1 MSKKP
6 LKFRPYAR
14 LLTMLGDQLIKN
26 EQVAL
31 SELVKNAYD
40 ADANW
45 VKVHFSGFD
54 ENYRAGDTAKIV
66 IEDDGHGMTIDVI
79 ENHWANPA
87 TPVKLLGKKGEKAK
101 TAKGRII
108 QGEKGIGRFA
118 LLRLGRDITMTTRPA
133 GAPSENILE
142 LKLAKYDNDFL
153 TGDTA
158 LFLEDLELELSEIVP
173 AKTIV
178 ERDIEMGLRS
188 IRRLPHGTMIEISPP
203 AGIWSQDKVEKVFQD
218 LSRLQSIFSDMDDSA
233 PADAEPR
240 DFEVFIYRNEEYVPL
255 GQEQR
260 SEFERLLRESSV
272 LKVEGRYDEQ
282 LSSFELKLDG
292 KEVSLPLRDAPVSGL
307 KVFRE
312 YLAKRGIAKEDVA
325 ELKTECGSFGFSF
338 FVFDFAADAKGVHKL
353 DKDEK
358 DLLKKHR
365 IYLYRDGIR
374 VYPYGDA
381 DDDWLLIDVRRG
393 TVRASEFVSND
404 QVVGFV
410 NISQVENPQLRDKTS
425 REGLVDTGHPVDDF
439 KALLQTLLAW
449 IRQEPYAKY
458 ALKKTHTNEVAIF
471 KTNKVPTLMEEA
483 IAASSSE
490 GVPNMVREKIAEV
503 SREYKAERR
512 YLVQRAE
519 TTEHLAGVGLSVE
532 AASHDLMLAMS
543 QVIGMID
550 KLILLSNR
558 DGAVDKE
565 ALRLE
570 LTSMRGLLSF
580 IQTQM
585 KDMQLLF
592 RSTKQRRKDIRVSD
606 LVEKVAK
613 IFSTMLNRQKIDLL
627 IHEQGTP
634 LVAKT
639 TDAVLLQ
646 LLLNLFDNAI
656 YWLEG
661 TELPRQIEIILDGD
675 ANTMTFSDS
684 GPGFRADD
692 IEYLF
697 EPFFSG
703 KGEEGRGLGL
713 YIARQLLD
721 RHGYTIDVAEKDQ
734 RILKGANLVVSF
746 VTEQE

>member
-40 ADANW
+40 ADASW

-54 ENYRAGDTAKIV
+54 ENYRAGEDAKIV
-66 IEDDGHGMTIDVI
+66 IEDDGHGMTIDII

-87 TPVKLLGKKGEKAK
+87 TPVKLLGKKGEKAR

-118 LLRLGRDITMTTRPA
+118 LLRLGRDITMTTRPT
-133 GAPSENILE
+133 GSPSENILE

-158 LFLEDLELELSEIVP
+158 LFLEDLELELSETQP
-173 AKTIV
+173 AKVIV
-178 ERDIEMGLRS
+178 ESEIEMGLRT
-188 IRRLPHGTMIEISPP
+188 IRRLPQGTVIEISPP

-218 LSRLQSIFSDMDDSA
+218 LSRLQSIFSDTEDGASA
-233 PADAEPR
+233 GAASR
-240 DFEVFIYRNEEYVPL
+240 DFEIFIYRNGEYVPL

-260 SEFERLLRESSV
+260 GKLDSLLSENSV
-272 LKVEGRYDEQ
+272 LKVEGRYYQDR
-282 LSSFELKLDG
+282 SSFEFRLNG
-292 KEVSLPLRDAPVSGL
+292 KEVSLPLSDARISGL

-312 YLAKRGIAKEDVA
+312 YLAKRGISKDEVTN
-325 ELKTECGSFGFSF
+325 LKTECGSFGFSF
-338 FVFDFAADAKGVHKL
+338 FVFDFAADAKGAHKL
-353 DKDEK
+353 DKDDK
-358 DLLKKHR
+358 DLLKQHR

-410 NISQVENPQLRDKTS
+410 NISQGENPQLRDKTS

-458 ALKKTHTNEVAIF
+458 ALKKTRTNEVAIF
-471 KTNKVPTLMEEA
+471 KANKVTTLMEEA
-483 IAASSSE
+483 VAASTSE
-490 GVPNMVREKIAEV
+490 GVPNVVREKIAEA

-532 AASHDLMLAMS
+532 AASHDLMLAMG

-558 DGAVDKE
+558 DGPVDKE

-592 RSTKQRRKDIRVSD
+592 RSTKQRRKDIRVRD

-627 IHEQGTP
+627 VHEQGAP
-634 LVAKT
+634 LIAKT

-675 ANTMTFSDS
+675 ASTMTFADS

-692 IEYLF
+692 VEYLF

-713 YIARQLLD
+713 YIARQLLE
-721 RHGYTIDVAEKDQ
+721 RHGYAIDVAAKDQ

>member
-1 MSKKP
+1 MRKKP

-40 ADANW
+40 ADASW
-45 VKVHFSGFD
+45 VKVHFIGFD
-54 ENYRAGDTAKIV
+54 ENYRAGEDAKIV
-66 IEDDGHGMTIDVI
+66 IEDDGHGMTIDII

-87 TPVKLLGKKGEKAK
+87 TPVKLLGKKGKKAR

-118 LLRLGRDITMTTRPA
+118 LLRLGRDIIMTTRPT
-133 GAPSENILE
+133 GSPTENILE

-158 LFLEDLELELSEIVP
+158 LFLEDLELELSETQP
-173 AKTIV
+173 AKAIV
-178 ERDIEMGLRS
+178 ESEIEMGLRK
-188 IRRLPHGTMIEISPP
+188 IRRLPQGTMIEISPP
-203 AGIWSQDKVEKVFQD
+203 AGIWSQDKVDKVFQD
-218 LSRLQSIFSDMDDSA
+218 LSRLQSIFSDPEDDAS
-233 PADAEPR
+233 DAAVSR
-240 DFEVFIYRNEEYVPL
+240 DFEVFIYRNGEYVPL

-260 SEFERLLRESSV
+260 GKLDSLLSENSV
-272 LKVEGRYDEQ
+272 LKVEGRYDEDR
-282 LSSFELKLDG
+282 SSFEFNLDG
-292 KEVSLPLRDAPVSGL
+292 KEVSLPLSDARISGL

-312 YLAKRGIAKEDVA
+312 YLDKRGISKDEVVN
-325 ELKTECGSFGFSF
+325 LKTECGSFGYSF
-338 FVFDFAADAKGVHKL
+338 FVFDFAADAKGAHKL
-353 DKDEK
+353 DKDDK
-358 DLLKKHR
+358 DLLKQHR

-410 NISQVENPQLRDKTS
+410 NISQAENPQLRDKTS

-458 ALKKTHTNEVAIF
+458 ALRKTQTSEVAIF
-471 KTNKVPTLMEEA
+471 RANKVPTLMEEA
-483 IAASSSE
+483 VAVSMSE
-490 GVPNMVREKIAEV
+490 GVPNVVREKIAEA

-543 QVIGMID
+543 QVIGTID

-558 DGAVDKE
+558 DGSVDKE

-592 RSTKQRRKDIRVSD
+592 RSTKQRRKDIRITD
-606 LVEKVAK
+606 LVEKVTK

-627 IHEQGTP
+627 VHEQGAP

-661 TELPRQIEIILDGD
+661 TELPRQIEIILDGN

-692 IEYLF
+692 VEYLF

-713 YIARQLLD
+713 YIARQLLE
-721 RHGYTIDVAEKDQ
+721 RHGYSIDVAAKDQ
-734 RILKGANLVVSF
+734 RILRGANLVVSF

>member
-31 SELVKNAYD
+31 SELVKNSYD
-40 ADANW
+40 ADASW
-45 VKVHFSGFD
+45 VKVHFSDFD
-54 ENYRAGDTAKIV
+54 ENYRAGPNAKII
-66 IEDDGHGMTIDVI
+66 IEDDGHGMSIDII

-87 TPVKLLGKKGEKAK
+87 TPVKLLGKKGAKAQ

-118 LLRLGRDITMTTRPA
+118 LLRLGRDITMTTRPS
-133 GAPSENILE
+133 GWPNENVLE

-153 TGDTA
+153 TGNTA
-158 LFLEDLELELSEIVP
+158 LFLEELEMELSENQP

-178 ERDIEMGLRS
+178 ECDMEMGLRS
-188 IRRLPHGTMIEISPP
+188 IRRLPQGTILEISPP
-203 AGIWSQDKVEKVFQD
+203 AGIWSRDKVEKVFQD
-218 LSRLQSIFSDMDDSA
+218 LSRLQSIFSDREDNTFNPVA
-233 PADAEPR
+233 AR
-240 DFEVFIYRNEEYVPL
+240 DFEVFIYRNDEYVPL

-260 SEFERLLRESSV
+260 GKLDNLLSQNSV
-272 LKVEGRYDEQ
+272 LKVEGRYDEDQ
-282 LSSFELKLDG
+282 SSFEFRLDG
-292 KEVSLPLRDAPVSGL
+292 KGVVLPLGDPRISGL

-312 YLAKRGIAKEDVA
+312 YLARRGISRDAVA
-325 ELKTECGSFGFSF
+325 GMRTECGSFGFSF
-338 FVFDFAADAKGVHKL
+338 FVFDFAADAKGQYQL
-353 DKDEK
+353 DKEEK
-358 DLLKKHR
+358 DLIKQHR

-381 DDDWLLIDVRRG
+381 DDDWLLIDIRRG

-410 NISQVENPQLRDKTS
+410 NISQAANPQLRDKTS

-439 KALLQTLLAW
+439 KSLLQTLLAW

-458 ALKKTHTNEVAIF
+458 ALKKTQTNEVAIF
-471 KTNKVPTLMEEA
+471 KANKVPTLMEEA
-483 IAASSSE
+483 VAASARE
-490 GVPNMVREKIAEV
+490 DVPNVVREKIAEA
-503 SREYKAERR
+503 SKEYKAERR

-532 AASHDLMLAMS
+532 AASHDLMLAMQ
-543 QVIGMID
+543 QVMSMID

-558 DGAVDKE
+558 DGLIDKD
-565 ALRLE
+565 ALRHE
-570 LTSMRGLLSF
+570 LTAMRGLLSF

-592 RSTKQRRKDIRVSD
+592 RSTKQRRKDIRVKD
-606 LVEKVAK
+606 IVEKVAK
-613 IFSTMLNRQKIDLL
+613 IFSTMLNRQKIDL
-627 IHEQGTP
+627 IVHNQGAP

-646 LLLNLFDNAI
+646 LFLNLFDNAI

-661 TELPRQIEIILDGD
+661 TEPPRQIEIVLDGD
-675 ANTMTFSDS
+675 TNTMTFADT
-684 GPGFRADD
+684 GPGFREDD
-692 IEYLF
+692 IEFLF

-713 YIARQLLD
+713 YIARQLLE
-721 RHGYTIDVAEKDQ
+721 RHGYSIDVAAKDQ

-746 VTEQE
+746 VMEQE